1 MKMIEPI
8 QVQLIHIQKNQLGL
22 SRDEY
27 EAAIGAK
34 TKGKKTSSK
43 ELTYF
48 EADALINYF
57 ASQGAKI
64 KSNYIRTGGA
74 VRRARW
80 QGANNRRRDRQ
91 NAANLVVLASP
102 DQLEM
107 IEVLVKKIPW
117 RFEDGYQRWLTKY
130 MKIKRIVTIEQ
141 ASDTIEG
148 LKKMLEH
155 AMMGA

>member
-8 QVQLIHIQKNQLGL
+8 QVQLIHVQAAQLGL

-27 EAAIGAK
+27 EAAIGAQ
-34 TKGKKTSSK
+34 TKGKKQSSK

-57 ASQGAKI
+57 ASLGAKI
-64 KSNYIRTGGA
+64 KSNYIRTAGA
-74 VRRARW
+74 ARRARW
-80 QGANNRRRDRQ
+80 QPASDRRRARR
-91 NAANLVVLASP
+91 NAANVVVLASP

-107 IEVLVKKIPW
+107 IDVLVKKIPW